1 MLTCYISLYKVD
13 LTKHPCLSL
22 MKGDITTKQKG
33 ENTLLLLFYYC
44 HNENPADYSN
54 DGENEVMADTFMINH
69 NIATGLNILY
79 LKVEKVLGHQ
89 HTE

>member
-1 MLTCYISLYKVD
+1 
-13 LTKHPCLSL
+13 
-22 MKGDITTKQKG
+22 
-33 ENTLLLLFYYC
+33 
-44 HNENPADYSN
+44 
-54 DGENEVMADTFMINH
+54 MADTFMIHH